1 MFWTMPRRREGGEV
15 SVSQAGDEGEP
26 LISAKC
32 FECFPCQCEP
42 KHVAVSANAAVAC
55 AKQTCWVS
63 IALHRVS
70 RLMSVTDCEL

>member
-1 MFWTMPRRREGGEV
+1 MPRRREGGEV
-15 SVSQAGDEGEP
+15 NVSQAGDEGSLLSLHE
-26 LISAKC
+26 C

-70 RLMSVTDCEL
+70 CLTSVTNRVL